1 VFTKSLR
8 NLFQTLRLRQND
20 SVGDGKGSARAGGI
34 TLVVRA
40 YSKSDTGNMED
51 AIKKQERIDSEGDDD
66 VGATR
71 FDTSHLHLDGELPEA
86 AVVSELEVF
95 GRNYWTSDDLSCASR
110 PISGDAVLR
119 LIGHRP
125 RLRRAHVQSSDEE
138 SSDMALR
145 EREREGKMI
154 RASLLFCNPC

>member
-1 VFTKSLR
+1 
-8 NLFQTLRLRQND
+8 
-20 SVGDGKGSARAGGI
+20 
-34 TLVVRA
+34 
-40 YSKSDTGNMED
+40 MED

-71 FDTSHLHLDGELPEA
+71 FDTSHLQLDGELPEA

-95 GRNYWTSDDLSCASR
+95 GRNYWISDDLSCDSR
-110 PISGDAVLR
+110 PISGDAVAR
-119 LIGHRP
+119 LIGHLP

-145 EREREGKMI
+145 EMEREGKII
-154 RASLLFCNPC
+154 RASLLSCNPC